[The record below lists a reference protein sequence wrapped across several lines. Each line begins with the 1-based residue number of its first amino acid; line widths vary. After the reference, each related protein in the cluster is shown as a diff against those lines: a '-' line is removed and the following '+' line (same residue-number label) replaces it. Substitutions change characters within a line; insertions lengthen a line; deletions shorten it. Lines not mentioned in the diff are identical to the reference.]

1 MKPAWM
7 LVVFAA
13 PVVIAGLACSI
24 VYHNASMFY
33 VSLVLVVS
41 MVVVL
46 PVAVAF
52 VWLLSRSPRLLR
64 SGMGR
69 LWTCVRQIFS
79 AMKRARPPEGCDVR
93 TGGRMVTVFYA
104 GLQSDH

>member
-33 VSLVLVVS
+33 VSLVLAVL

-46 PVAVAF
+46 PF
-52 VWLLSRSPRLLR
+52 VVVFMWLLSRIPLLLM
-64 SGMGR
+64 SCMGR

-79 AMKRARPPEGCDVR
+79 GEK
-93 TGGRMVTVFYA
+93 
-104 GLQSDH
+104 